1 MRSKNMLRISGLERS
16 SLLDYPGKISAIIF
30 TYGCDLKCPYC
41 HNPELV
47 IEGFDEA
54 KSFSEEQVLDF
65 LKSRKGKLDALV
77 ITGGEP
83 LVQKELLPFIK
94 KVKEMGFLIKLD
106 TNGTFPDKLK
116 DLIETGYIDYIAM
129 DVKYPKAGYVKN
141 SMIPGIAKKIEKSIK
156 IIKDSGLD
164 YEFRTTYVKPLH
176 SLESVEGI
184 GKMIK
189 GAKNYYIQNF
199 RPGKTIDPT
208 LTKENSF
215 TTKELEEI
223 KKTIEK
229 YVDNVQIR

>member
-1 MRSKNMLRISGLERS
+1 MLRVSGLERS

-30 TYGCDLKCPYC
+30 TYGCNLRCPYC

-47 IEGFDEA
+47 IEGFD
-54 KSFSEEQVLDF
+54 KKGSFSEDDILSF
-65 LKSRKGKLDALV
+65 LESRKGKLDALV

-83 LVQKELLPFIK
+83 LVQSNLLPFIK

-106 TNGTFPDKLK
+106 TNGTFPDRLK
-116 DLIETGYIDYIAM
+116 DFIETGLIDYIAM
-129 DVKYPKAGYVKN
+129 DVKYPKVEYVKN
-141 SMIPGIAKKIEKSIK
+141 AMIPGIAPKIEMSIST
-156 IIKDSGLD
+156 IMNSGLD

-176 SLESVEGI
+176 SLEAAEGI

-215 TTKELEEI
+215 TTKELEQI
-223 KKTIEK
+223 KKIIEK
-229 YVDNVQIR
+229 YVEDVQIR

>member
-1 MRSKNMLRISGLERS
+1 MFRVSGLERS

-30 TYGCDLKCPYC
+30 TYGCNLRCPYC

-47 IEGFDEA
+47 IEGFD
-54 KSFSEEQVLDF
+54 KKGSFSEDDILSF
-65 LKSRKGKLDALV
+65 LESRKGKLDALV

-83 LVQKELLPFIK
+83 LVQSNLLSFIK

-106 TNGTFPDKLK
+106 TNGTFPDRLK
-116 DLIETGYIDYIAM
+116 DFIETGLIDYIAM

-141 SMIPGIAKKIEKSIK
+141 AMIPGMAEKIEKSIK
-156 IIKDSGLD
+156 IIMDSGLD

-176 SLESVEGI
+176 SLESAEGM

-215 TTKELEEI
+215 TTKQLEQI
-223 KKTIEK
+223 KKIIEK
-229 YVDNVQIR
+229 YVEDVQIR

>member
-1 MRSKNMLRISGLERS
+1 MLRVSGLERS

-30 TYGCDLKCPYC
+30 THGCNLRCPYC

-47 IEGFDEA
+47 IEGFNKDG
-54 KSFSEEQVLDF
+54 SFSEKDILSF
-65 LKSRKGKLDALV
+65 LESRKGKLDALV

-83 LVQKELLPFIK
+83 LVQSNLLPFIK

-106 TNGTFPDKLK
+106 TNGTFPDRLK
-116 DLIETGYIDYIAM
+116 DFIETGFIDYIAM
-129 DVKYPKAGYVKN
+129 DVKYPKVEYIKN
-141 SMIPGIAKKIEKSIK
+141 AMIPGIAKKIEKSIK
-156 IIKDSGLD
+156 IIMDSGLD

-176 SLESVEGI
+176 SLESAEGI
-184 GKMIK
+184 GQMIK

-215 TTKELEEI
+215 TTKELEQI
-223 KKTIEK
+223 KKIIEK
-229 YVDNVQIR
+229 YVEDVQIR

>member
-1 MRSKNMLRISGLERS
+1 MLRVSGLERS

-30 TYGCDLKCPYC
+30 THGCNLRCPYC

-47 IEGFDEA
+47 IEGFNKDA
-54 KSFSEEQVLDF
+54 SFSENDILSF
-65 LKSRKGKLDALV
+65 LESRKGKLDALV

-83 LVQKELLPFIK
+83 LVQSDLLPFIK

-116 DLIETGYIDYIAM
+116 DFIETGLIDYIAM
-129 DVKYPKAGYVKN
+129 DVKYPKVEYVKN
-141 SMIPGIAKKIEKSIK
+141 SMIPGVSKKIEKSIK
-156 IIKDSGLD
+156 IIMNSGLD

-176 SLESVEGI
+176 SLESAEGI

-189 GAKNYYIQNF
+189 EAKNYYIQNF

-215 TTKELEEI
+215 TTKELEQI
-223 KKTIEK
+223 KRIIEK
-229 YVDNVQIR
+229 YVKNVQIR

>member
-1 MRSKNMLRISGLERS
+1 MLRVSGLERS

-30 TYGCDLKCPYC
+30 THGCNLRCPYC

-47 IEGFDEA
+47 IEGFNKDG
-54 KSFSEEQVLDF
+54 SFSEKDILSF
-65 LKSRKGKLDALV
+65 LESRKGKLDALV

-83 LVQKELLPFIK
+83 LVQSNLLPFIK

-106 TNGTFPDKLK
+106 TNGTFPDRLK
-116 DLIETGYIDYIAM
+116 DFIETGLIDYIAM
-129 DVKYPKAGYVKN
+129 DVKYPKVEYVKN
-141 SMIPGIAKKIEKSIK
+141 SMIPEIAKKIERSIK
-156 IIKDSGLD
+156 IIMDSGLD

-176 SLESVEGI
+176 SLESAEGI
-184 GKMIK
+184 GQMIK

-215 TTKELEEI
+215 TTKELEQI
-223 KKTIEK
+223 KKIIEK
-229 YVDNVQIR
+229 YVEDVQIR

>member
-1 MRSKNMLRISGLERS
+1 MLRISGLERS

-30 TYGCDLKCPYC
+30 THGCNLKCPYC

-47 IEGFDEA
+47 IEGFEQSG
-54 KSFSEEQVLDF
+54 SFSEEEILNF
-65 LKSRKGKLDALV
+65 LESRKGKLDALV

-83 LVQKELLPFIK
+83 LVQSDLLPFIR

-106 TNGTFPDKLK
+106 SNGTFPDRLK
-116 DLIETGYIDYIAM
+116 DFIDTGLIDYVAM
-129 DVKYPKAGYVKN
+129 DVKYPKVGYVKN
-141 SMIPGIAKKIEKSIK
+141 SMIPGVAKKIERSIK
-156 IIKDSGLD
+156 IIMDSGLD

-176 SLESVEGI
+176 SLESAEGI

-208 LTKENSF
+208 LTKKNSF
-215 TTKELEEI
+215 TTKELEQI

-229 YVDNVQIR
+229 YVENVQIR

>member
-1 MRSKNMLRISGLERS
+1 MLRVSGLERS

-30 TYGCDLKCPYC
+30 THGCNLRCPYC

-47 IEGFDEA
+47 IEGFNKDG
-54 KSFSEEQVLDF
+54 SFSEKDILSF
-65 LKSRKGKLDALV
+65 LESRKGKLDALV

-83 LVQKELLPFIK
+83 LVQSNLLPFIK

-106 TNGTFPDKLK
+106 TNGTFPDRLK
-116 DLIETGYIDYIAM
+116 DFIKTGLIDYIAM
-129 DVKYPKAGYVKN
+129 DVKYPKVEYVKN
-141 SMIPGIAKKIEKSIK
+141 SMIPEIAKKIERSIK
-156 IIKDSGLD
+156 IIMDSGLD

-176 SLESVEGI
+176 SLESAEGI
-184 GKMIK
+184 GQMIK

-215 TTKELEEI
+215 TTKELEQI
-223 KKTIEK
+223 KKIIKK
-229 YVDNVQIR
+229 YVEDVQIR

>member
-1 MRSKNMLRISGLERS
+1 MLRVSGLERS

-30 TYGCDLKCPYC
+30 THGCNLRCPYC

-47 IEGFDEA
+47 IEGFNKDG
-54 KSFSEEQVLDF
+54 SFSEKDILSF
-65 LKSRKGKLDALV
+65 LESRKGKLDALV

-83 LVQKELLPFIK
+83 LVQSNLLPFIK

-106 TNGTFPDKLK
+106 TNGTFPDRLK
-116 DLIETGYIDYIAM
+116 DFIETGFIDYIAM
-129 DVKYPKAGYVKN
+129 DVKYPKVEYVKN
-141 SMIPGIAKKIEKSIK
+141 SMIPEIAKKIERSIK
-156 IIKDSGLD
+156 IIMDSGLD

-176 SLESVEGI
+176 SLESAEGI
-184 GKMIK
+184 GQMIK

-215 TTKELEEI
+215 TTKELEQI
-223 KKTIEK
+223 KKIIEK
-229 YVDNVQIR
+229 YVEDVQIR